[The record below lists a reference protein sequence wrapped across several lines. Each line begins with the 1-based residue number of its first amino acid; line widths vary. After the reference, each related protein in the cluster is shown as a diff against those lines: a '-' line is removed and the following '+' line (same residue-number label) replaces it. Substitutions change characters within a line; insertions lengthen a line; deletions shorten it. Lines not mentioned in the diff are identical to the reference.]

1 MLALK
6 NITKEYK
13 TGDSVVQA
21 LKGVSMGFRANEFV
35 SILGPSG
42 CGKTTLL
49 NIIGGLDR
57 YTTGDLCINGKS
69 TTRFRDHEWDT
80 YRNHSIGFVF
90 QSYNLIPHQT
100 VLTNVELA
108 LTISGVSKAERRKRA
123 VQALERVGLGDQL
136 DKKPNQMSGG
146 QMQRVAIARAI
157 VNDPEILLADEP
169 TGALDTTTS
178 LQIMEILREI
188 AADRLVIMVTHNPEL
203 AEAYST
209 RIIRLQDGVLLSDS
223 NPYDMEKA
231 EKQVKE
237 KAAKKKKP
245 LSLKTALSLS
255 LNNLMTKKGRT
266 FLTSFAGSIG
276 IIGIALILSLSA
288 GINAFIDDIQ
298 EDALSS
304 YPITLQ
310 QETTDFSSMFSAMV
324 DAKDSAERP
333 VQDGVIYVD
342 DSLVNMVSSMMSTTK
357 NDLKAFKAHLEA
369 HKDELGDALTDVRY
383 TYNFNMQIYSQ
394 DGNTRVNPTTIMDN
408 MGDSISGMIDM
419 MSSANSLYA
428 STYAST
434 MNMFREMMDN
444 KALLQSQYDVIA
456 GEWADGTHEVM
467 LVVNEN
473 NTVTNLMLYVLGLM
487 DQSELSEMVNNVLAG
502 NKIDIEYP
510 TYTYEDFLGMSFYIV
525 PNSDFFIKTD
535 ATYQKDGNS
544 YPIWG
549 DIRETFGFD
558 QASFAKE
565 HGVEV
570 KIAGIIRPNPDA
582 ISTSLMAGTIAYNSA
597 LAYEIMDLVKLSEIA
612 IQQTE
617 TTPDYD
623 VLTGLPFDD
632 GRYDN
637 LSDEQK
643 LFYFDAWLS
652 GNTKAKAEIA
662 LGLLGAEAGNLA
674 QQEVAA
680 MTRDQQTA
688 YVMEHFMD
696 LAKVEPNVF
705 KALVLSLMQA
715 TMGSEYE
722 QYKAYFE
729 SMSPEQFVQMMQN
742 SGEMKP
748 ENATPE
754 TMQAM
759 VEYFATLSNE
769 DVAAITTA
777 LYGAKL
783 SENMEAELLE
793 RFTTAELAAKFDE
806 LYPTLP
812 DEAKLLLYKKY
823 MPPMVSDSTL
833 PKRSV
838 DLGFVD
844 LSSPASISLYS
855 KDFES
860 KDLVSEFIAKYNTTV
875 GEDSAITYTDLVGI
889 MLSSI
894 TVIINAI
901 SYVLI
906 AFVSISLVVS
916 SIMIGIITY
925 ISVLERTKEIGILRA
940 IGASKKDISRVFNAE
955 TFIVGFCAGAIG
967 IIVTVVLCFPI
978 NAIIHAVSGI
988 QAINAALPA
997 VGALALMFVSVFFT
1011 FVAGLVPAK
1020 IAAKKDPVLALRS
1033 E

>member
-6 NITKEYK
+6 NITKDYK

-108 LTISGVSKAERRKRA
+108 LTISGVSKAERRRRA
-123 VQALERVGLGDQL
+123 TEALEKVGLGDQL
-136 DKKPNQMSGG
+136 NKKPNQMSGG

-188 AADRLVIMVTHNPEL
+188 ASDRLVIMVTHNPEL

-209 RIIRLQDGVLLSDS
+209 RIIRLQDGVLISDS
-223 NPYDMEKA
+223 NPLEADKA
-231 EKQVKE
+231 AVRVKE
-237 KAAKKKKP
+237 TAKKKKKP
-245 LSLKTALSLS
+245 LSMKTALSLS

-266 FLTSFAGSIG
+266 FLTSCAGSIG
-276 IIGIALILSLSA
+276 IIGIALILSLSS
-288 GINAFIDDIQ
+288 GINAFIEDIQ

-310 QETTDFSSMFSAMV
+310 QETTDFSSMFTAMTDV
-324 DAKDSAERP
+324 ENNANRP

-342 DSLVNMVSSMMSTTK
+342 DSLVNMMSAMMSTTK
-357 NDLKAFKAHLEA
+357 NDLAAFKTHLEA
-369 HKDELGDALTDVRY
+369 NRDQLGDAVSDIRY
-383 TYNFNMQIYSQ
+383 TYNFNMQIYSG
-394 DGNTRVNPTTIMDN
+394 DGNTRVNPTTIVDN
-408 MGDSISGMIDM
+408 MGESVSGMIDM

-428 STYAST
+428 STYTST
-434 MNMFREMMDN
+434 MNMFREMLDN
-444 KALLQSQYDVIA
+444 TELLQSQYDVIA
-456 GEWADGTHEVM
+456 GEWAYGTHEVM

-473 NTVTNLMLYVLGLM
+473 NTVTNLMLYTLGML
-487 DQSELSEMVNNVLAG
+487 DQSELADLVNSVLSG
-502 NKIDIEYP
+502 NKFDKEYP
-510 TYTYEDFLGMSFYIV
+510 DYTYEDFLGMSFYIV
-525 PNSDFFIKTD
+525 PNSDFFVKTD
-535 ATYQKDGNS
+535 GTYQKEGVS
-544 YPIWG
+544 YPLWQ
-549 DIRETFGFD
+549 DIRETFGYD

-582 ISTSLMAGTIAYNSA
+582 MSTSLMPGTIAYNGA
-597 LAYEIMDLVKLSEIA
+597 LAYEIMDMVRQSEIA

-637 LSDEQK
+637 LSDGQK
-643 LFYFDAWLS
+643 LFFFENWLN

-662 LGLLGAEAGNLA
+662 LALLASEAGLLA

-680 MTRDQQTA
+680 MTREQRIA
-688 YVMEHFMD
+688 YALEHFMD
-696 LAKVEPNVF
+696 LSKVKPETF

-715 TMGSEYE
+715 TMGEEYN
-722 QYKAYFE
+722 QYKDYFE
-729 SMSPEQFVQMMQN
+729 SMSPEQFVGMLEQ
-742 SGEMKP
+742 SGGLNP
-748 ENATPE
+748 DNATPE
-754 TMQAM
+754 SAQAM
-759 VEYFATLSNE
+759 MEYFAKLPAE
-769 DVAAITTA
+769 EVEAIVVA
-777 LYGAKL
+777 LYAANL
-783 SENMEAELLE
+783 SENMETELLE
-793 RFTTAELAAKFDE
+793 RYTTAELAAKFDE
-806 LYPTLP
+806 IYPTLTE
-812 DEAKLLLYKKY
+812 EAKLLLYKEH
-823 MPPMVSDSTL
+823 MPPMVSESTPDL
-833 PKRSV
+833 RNV
-838 DLGFVD
+838 ELGFVD
-844 LSSPASISLYS
+844 LDSPASISIYS

-860 KDLVSEFIAKYNTTV
+860 KDKVSAFIADYNAKV
-875 GEDSAITYTDLVGI
+875 GEQGEIVYTDIVGI
-889 MLSSI
+889 MLSSV
-894 TVIINAI
+894 TVIIDAI

-955 TFIVGFCAGAIG
+955 TLIVGFCAGAIG
-967 IIVTVVLCFPI
+967 IITTVLLCFPI
-978 NAIIHAVSGI
+978 NAIIHYFSGI
-988 QAINAALPA
+988 EAINAALPVAGA
-997 VGALALMFVSVFFT
+997 VILLLISMFLT
-1011 FVAGLVPAK
+1011 FIAGLVPAR
-1020 IAAKKDPVLALRS
+1020 IAAKKDPVLALHA

>member
-6 NITKEYK
+6 NITKDYRI
-13 TGDSVVQA
+13 GDTVVQA

-57 YTTGDLCINGKS
+57 YTTGDLCIGGKS

-108 LTISGVSKAERRKRA
+108 LTISGVSKAERRRRA

-136 DKKPNQMSGG
+136 DKKPTQMSGG

-169 TGALDTTTS
+169 TGALDTATS

-188 AADRLVIMVTHNPEL
+188 ASDRLVIMVTHNPEL

-223 NPYDMEKA
+223 DPFEVEKA
-231 EKQVKE
+231 EKPAKE

-288 GINAFIDDIQ
+288 GINAFIDDVQ

-324 DAKDSAERP
+324 DAENSANRP
-333 VQDGVIYVD
+333 VQDGIIYVD
-342 DSLVNMVSSMMSTTK
+342 DSLVNMMSSMMSTTK
-357 NDLKAFKAHLEA
+357 NDLAAFKKHLEA
-369 HKDELGDALTDVRY
+369 NRDKLGDALSDVRY
-383 TYNFNMQIYSQ
+383 TYNFNMQIYSS
-394 DGNTRVNPTTIMDN
+394 DGNTRVNPTTIVDN
-408 MGDSISGMIDM
+408 MGESVSGMIDM

-428 STYAST
+428 STYTST

-444 KALLQSQYDVIA
+444 TELLQSQYDVIA
-456 GEWADGTHEVM
+456 GEWAYNSNEVM

-487 DQSELSEMVNNVLAG
+487 DQSELSELVNNVLAG
-502 NKIDIEYP
+502 NKIDVEYP
-510 TYTYEDFLGMSFYIV
+510 TYTYEDFLGMTFYIV
-525 PNSDFFIKTD
+525 PNSDFYVKTD
-535 ATYQKDGNS
+535 ATYQKDGNT
-544 YPIWG
+544 YPIWS

-582 ISTSLMAGTIAYNSA
+582 MSTSLMAGTIAYNSA
-597 LAYEIMDLVKLSEIA
+597 LAYEIMDLVRVSEIA

-623 VLTGLPFDD
+623 VLSGLPFND

-637 LSDEQK
+637 LTDSQK
-643 LFYFDAWLS
+643 IFFFDAWLS

-662 LGLLGAEAGNLA
+662 LSLLGAEAGSIA
-674 QQEVAA
+674 KDEVAA
-680 MTRDQQTA
+680 MTREQQTA

-696 LAKVEPNVF
+696 LAKVEPQVF

-715 TMGSEYE
+715 TMGEEYE

-729 SMSPEQFVQMMQN
+729 SMAPEQFVEMMQN
-742 SGEMKP
+742 SGEMNP
-748 ENATPE
+748 GNATPE
-754 TMQAM
+754 NLQAM
-759 VEYFATLSNE
+759 AEYFASLSQE

-777 LYGAKL
+777 LYAAKL
-783 SENMEAELLE
+783 AENMEAELLE

-806 LYPTLP
+806 LYPNLP
-812 DEAKLLLYKKY
+812 EEEKVLLYKEY

-860 KDLVSEFIAKYNTTV
+860 KDLVSQFIADYNASV
-875 GEDSAITYTDLVGI
+875 GENDAITYTDLVGI
-889 MLSSI
+889 MLSSV

-967 IIVTVVLCFPI
+967 LIVTVLLCFPI

-988 QAINAALPA
+988 QAINAALPL
-997 VGALALMFVSVFFT
+997 VGALALMFVSIFFT
-1011 FVAGLVPAK
+1011 FVAGLVPSK
-1020 IAAKKDPVLALRS
+1020 IAAKKDPVLALRA

>member
-6 NITKEYK
+6 NITKDYK
-13 TGDSVVQA
+13 TGDTVVQA

-108 LTISGVSKAERRKRA
+108 LTISGVSKAERRRRA
-123 VQALERVGLGDQL
+123 TEALEKVGLGDQL
-136 DKKPNQMSGG
+136 NKKPNQMSGG

-169 TGALDTTTS
+169 TGALDTATS

-188 AADRLVIMVTHNPEL
+188 ASDRLVIMVTHNPEL

-209 RIIRLQDGVLLSDS
+209 RIIRLQDGILLSDS
-223 NPYDMEKA
+223 NPLEADQAAVK
-231 EKQVKE
+231 VKE
-237 KAAKKKKP
+237 TAQKKKKP
-245 LSLKTALSLS
+245 LSMKTALSLS

-276 IIGIALILSLSA
+276 IIGIALILSLSS
-288 GINAFIDDIQ
+288 GIKAFIDDIQ

-310 QETTDFSSMFSAMV
+310 QETTDFSSMFTAMTDAESSAN
-324 DAKDSAERP
+324 RP
-333 VQDGVIYVD
+333 VKDGVIYVD
-342 DSLVNMVSSMMSTTK
+342 DSLVNMMSAMMSTTK
-357 NDLKAFKAHLEA
+357 NDLTSFKTYLEA
-369 HKDELGDALTDVRY
+369 NREQLGDAVSDIRY
-383 TYNFNMQIYSQ
+383 TYNFNMQIYSG
-394 DGNTRVNPTTIMDN
+394 DGLTRVNPTTIVDN
-408 MGDSISGMIDM
+408 MGDSVSGMIDM
-419 MSSANSLYA
+419 MTSANSLYA
-428 STYAST
+428 STYTST
-434 MNMFREMMDN
+434 MNMFREMLDN
-444 KALLQSQYDVIA
+444 TELLQSQYDVIA
-456 GEWADGTHEVM
+456 GEWAYGTHEVM

-473 NTVTNLMLYVLGLM
+473 NTVTNLMLYTLGML
-487 DQSELSEMVNNVLAG
+487 DQSELADLVNSVLSG
-502 NKIDIEYP
+502 NKFDKEYP
-510 TYTYEDFLGMSFYIV
+510 EYTYEDFLGMSFYIV
-525 PNSDFFIKTD
+525 PNSDFFVKTD
-535 ATYQKDGNS
+535 ATYQKDGVS
-544 YPIWG
+544 YPVWQ

-558 QASFAKE
+558 QESFTKE

-582 ISTSLMAGTIAYNSA
+582 MSTSLMPGTIAYNGD
-597 LAYEIMDLVKLSEIA
+597 LAYEIMDLVRDSEIA
-612 IQQTE
+612 VQQTE

-637 LSDEQK
+637 LSAGQK
-643 LFYFDAWLS
+643 LFFFENWLN
-652 GNTKAKAEIA
+652 GNTKSKAEIA
-662 LGLLGAEAGNLA
+662 LTLLASEAGLLA

-680 MTRDQQTA
+680 MTAEQRIA
-688 YVMEHFMD
+688 YAMEHFMD
-696 LAKVEPNVF
+696 LSKVNPQVF

-715 TMGSEYE
+715 TMGNEYN
-722 QYKAYFE
+722 QYKDYFE
-729 SMSPEQFVQMMQN
+729 SMAPEQFVEMLEQ
-742 SGEMKP
+742 SGSMNP
-748 ENATPE
+748 DNATPE
-754 TMQAM
+754 SAQAM
-759 VEYFATLSNE
+759 MEYFAKLPAE
-769 DVAAITTA
+769 EVEAIVVA
-777 LYGAKL
+777 LYAANL

-793 RFTTAELAAKFDE
+793 RYTTAELAAMFDE
-806 LYPTLP
+806 IYPTLEE
-812 DEAKLLLYKKY
+812 EAKLALFEEH
-823 MPPMVSDSTL
+823 MPPMLSESTL
-833 PKRSV
+833 PMRSL

-844 LSSPASISLYS
+844 LDSPASISIYS

-860 KDLVSEFIAKYNTTV
+860 KDKVSAFIADYNAKV
-875 GEDSAITYTDLVGI
+875 GEEGEIAYTDIVGI
-889 MLSSI
+889 MLSSV
-894 TVIINAI
+894 TVIIDAI

-967 IIVTVVLCFPI
+967 LIVTVLLCFPI
-978 NAIIHAVSGI
+978 NAIIHYFSGI
-988 QAINAALPA
+988 EAINAALP
-997 VGALALMFVSVFFT
+997 VLGALALMFVSIFFT
-1011 FVAGLVPAK
+1011 FVAGLVPSK
-1020 IAAKKDPVLALRS
+1020 IAAKKDPVLALHA